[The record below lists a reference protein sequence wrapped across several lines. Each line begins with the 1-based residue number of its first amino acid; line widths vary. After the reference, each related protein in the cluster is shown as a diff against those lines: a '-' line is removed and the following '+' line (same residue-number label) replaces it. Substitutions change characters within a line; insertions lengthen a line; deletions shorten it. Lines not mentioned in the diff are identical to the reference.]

1 MSHSA
6 ACESSESRMQ
16 RQLVKALRHRVGI
29 EPTAASA
36 RDWFNALALVV
47 RDRLYDAYC
56 QTRQRHTQQQ
66 RKRVYYLSMEFLI
79 GQSLRFNLQ
88 NLGLYLT
95 AQAALAAEGQSL
107 EALFD
112 CEPDAALG
120 NGGLG
125 RLAAC
130 FMDSLATLDVA
141 ASGHGIKYEYGLFR
155 QLIINGQQVEKP
167 DEWHAGVSPWV
178 IQHQSQSMLIPIY
191 GRIEHGFDRQG
202 NYNPMWLDWKVLLGV
217 PNDYYVSGGEG
228 KGVNRLRLY
237 HAAASDSFDIAIF
250 NQGDYLQAV
259 GEKISSENISK
270 ILYPSDEIL
279 SGKALRLTQE
289 YFLVA
294 CTVRDLLNDFFAEHN
309 DIHQLAS
316 WVAVHIND
324 THPALIVVELMRVL
338 VDEYRLGWDEA
349 WSLTCRT
356 CSFTNHTLMPE
367 ALECWSLSLLEHLL
381 PRHLQ
386 LIYEINHRFL
396 TMVSYRYPDDAAR
409 LLPSLSLFDENGE
422 KRLRMLNL
430 ATLGSHKVNG
440 VSAIHSALVRDMLLP
455 QFSRL
460 TPEKFVNQTNG
471 ISHRRWLQLAN
482 PALAQ
487 FFSELIGPVWLDQP
501 RRLTALAAYCDDRQ
515 VVECIRAIKTNNKR
529 ALSDYVYRRYRIT
542 LDPQAM
548 FDVHAK
554 RFHEYKRQ
562 LLNVLHIIHQYQRL
576 LAGETL
582 ATPKIYL
589 FSGKA
594 APRYTLAKL
603 ILQLVNCVAWR
614 IDQLPQ
620 VKAMIRVVFLED
632 YSVSLAERLIPAC
645 DLSEQISMA
654 GTEASGT
661 SNMKFAMNGA
671 LLIGTLDGANIEI
684 REAVGEQNFYLF
696 GQTTQQIA
704 QLKVQGY
711 RPYEVLNRQPS
722 LQRVL
727 DTLISGELCADRERF
742 RPLYEMLT
750 ASDYYLHLLDF
761 DSYRDAQQQALD
773 DFSHQVQWYRRTL
786 QGMSRMGGFASDYT
800 IGGYCRAIWHTD
812 VSLSADAER

>member
-1 MSHSA
+1 MSYSEVA
-6 ACESSESRMQ
+6 ESSESRMQ
-16 RQLVKALRHRVGI
+16 RQVVDALRHRLGI
-29 EPTAASA
+29 ESA
-36 RDWFNALALVV
+36 VANTRDWFNALALVV

-56 QTRQRHTQQQ
+56 QTYQRHCQQQ

-88 NLGLYLT
+88 NLGLYAT
-95 AQAALAAEGQSL
+95 AQAALAAEGQDL

-112 CEPDAALG
+112 SEPDAALG

-155 QLIINGQQVEKP
+155 QLIINDQQIEKP
-167 DEWHAGVSPWV
+167 DEWHATASPWMV
-178 IQHQSQSMLIPIY
+178 QHQTQSMLIPIY
-191 GRIEHGFDRQG
+191 GRIEHGFDAQG
-202 NYNPMWLDWKVLLGV
+202 NYNPMWLEWKVLLGI

-279 SGKALRLTQE
+279 SGKELRLTQE

-294 CTVRDLLNDFFAEHN
+294 CTVRDLLHDFFAEHD
-309 DIHQLAS
+309 DIHQLSTWA
-316 WVAVHIND
+316 AVHIND

-338 VDEYRLGWDEA
+338 VDEYRIGWDEA

-356 CSFTNHTLMPE
+356 CSFTNHTLMAE
-367 ALECWSLSLLEHLL
+367 ALECWSLTLVERLL

-396 TMVSYRYPDDAAR
+396 TAVSRGYPDEVAR
-409 LLPSLSLFDENGE
+409 LLPCLSLIDESGE
-422 KRLRMLNL
+422 KRLRMVNL
-430 ATLGSHKVNG
+430 ATLGSHRVNG
-440 VSAIHSALVRDMLLP
+440 VSAIHSALVRDLLLP

-460 TPEKFVNQTNG
+460 SPEKFVNQTNG
-471 ISHRRWLQLAN
+471 ISHRRWLHLAN
-482 PALAQ
+482 PRLAAL
-487 FFSELIGPVWLDQP
+487 FTELIGPDWLDDP
-501 RRLTALAAYCDDRQ
+501 RRLTALSAYCADDQ
-515 VVECIRAIKTNNKR
+515 VVDRIRRIKSDNKL
-529 ALSDYVYRRYRIT
+529 ALSNEVYRRYRLA
-542 LDPQAM
+542 LDPLAM

-562 LLNVLHIIHQYQRL
+562 LLNVLHIIYQYQRIQEG
-576 LAGETL
+576 AEL
-582 ATPKIYL
+582 ATPKIY
-589 FSGKA
+589 FFAGKA

-603 ILQLVNCVAWR
+603 ILQLVNCVARR
-614 IDQLPQ
+614 ISQLPR
-620 VKAMIRVVFLED
+620 VNGVIRVIFLED

-684 REAVGEQNFYLF
+684 REAVGAENFYLF
-696 GQTTQQIA
+696 GHDTLQIA
-704 QLKVQGY
+704 QLKAQGY
-711 RPYEVLNRQPS
+711 RPYEVLRQQPA
-722 LQRVL
+722 LQAAI
-727 DTLISGELCADRERF
+727 DTLISGELCADRTRF

-750 ASDYYLHLLDF
+750 ATDYYMHLVDF
-761 DSYRDAQQQALD
+761 EGYRQAQQQAQS
-773 DFSHQVQWYRRTL
+773 DFSQHREWYRRTL
-786 QGMSRMGGFASDYT
+786 QGMSQMGGFSSDYT
-800 IGGYCRAIWHTD
+800 IEGYCRDIWHC
-812 VSLSADAER
+812 VSQR

>member
-1 MSHSA
+1 MSYSA
-6 ACESSESRMQ
+6 ESESSESRMQ
-16 RQLVKALRHRVGI
+16 RQIVCALRHRVGM
-29 EPTAASA
+29 EPAAA
-36 RDWFNALALVV
+36 GQRDWFNALALVV

-56 QTRQRHTQQQ
+56 QTRQRHAHQQ

-88 NLGLYLT
+88 NLGLYAT
-95 AQAALAAEGQSL
+95 AQAALAAEGQAL

-112 CEPDAALG
+112 SEPDAALG

-155 QLIINGQQVEKP
+155 QLIINDQQIEKP
-167 DEWHAGVSPWV
+167 DEWHSAASPWI
-178 IQHQSQSMLIPIY
+178 IQHPSQSMIIPIY
-191 GRIEHGFDRQG
+191 GRIEHGFDAQG
-202 NYNPMWLDWKVLLGV
+202 NYNPMWLEWKVLLGV
-217 PNDYYVSGGEG
+217 PNDYYVSGGED

-237 HAAASDSFDIAIF
+237 HAAASDSFDILIF

-259 GEKISSENISK
+259 GEKIGSENISK

-279 SGKALRLTQE
+279 SGKELRLTQE

-294 CTVRDLLNDFFAEHN
+294 CTVRDLLRDFFAEHQ
-309 DIHQLAS
+309 DIRRLPEWA
-316 WVAVHIND
+316 AVHIND

-338 VDEYRLGWDEA
+338 VDEYRIGWDEA
-349 WSLTCRT
+349 WSMTCRT

-367 ALECWSLSLLEHLL
+367 ALECWSLPLVERLL

-396 TMVSYRYPDDAAR
+396 TTVSRRYPDDAAP
-409 LLPSLSLFDENGE
+409 LLPSLSLIDESGE
-422 KRLRMLNL
+422 KRLRMVNL

-440 VSAIHSALVRDMLLP
+440 VSAIHSELVRDMLLP

-460 TPEKFVNQTNG
+460 TPDKFVNQTNG

-487 FFSELIGPVWLDQP
+487 FFTELIGPAWLDDP
-501 RRLTALAAYCDDRQ
+501 HRLAQLSDYCDDAQ
-515 VVECIRAIKTNNKR
+515 VVDRVRRIKTDNKL
-529 ALSDYVYRRYRIT
+529 ALSNYVYSRYRIA
-542 LDPQAM
+542 LDPMAM

-562 LLNVLHIIHQYQRL
+562 LLNVLHIIYQYQRL
-576 LAGETL
+576 QEGVEL
-582 ATPKIYL
+582 ATPKIYF

-603 ILQLVNCVAWR
+603 ILQLVNCVARR
-614 IDQLPQ
+614 ISQLPR
-620 VKAMIRVVFLED
+620 VNGVIRVVFLED

-684 REAVGEQNFYLF
+684 RQAVGEQNFYLF
-696 GQTTQQIA
+696 GHTTLQIA
-704 QLKVQGY
+704 QKKAQGY
-711 RPYEVLNRQPS
+711 RPYAVLSQQPS
-722 LQRVL
+722 LQMAL
-727 DTLISGELCADRERF
+727 DALVSGELCADRELF

-750 ASDYYLHLLDF
+750 ASDYYMHLADFDGYRHAHQQAQLDF
-761 DSYRDAQQQALD
+761 SR
-773 DFSHQVQWYRRTL
+773 HTEWYRRTL
-786 QGMSRMGGFASDYT
+786 RGMSRMGRFSSDYT
-800 IGGYCRAIWHTD
+800 IRGYCRDIWNTD
-812 VSLSADAER
+812 V